1 MPFTFLHAADLHLDT
16 PFTSV
21 SGYPERVG
29 AALREASLEAWD
41 ALIQTAINRQVAFV
55 VLAGDIYD
63 GAERGIRAQRAF
75 LDGVTR
81 LADHGIRTFL
91 VHGNHDPVAEGWT
104 AITSFPEAVHRF
116 SETEVES
123 IAFEAGGE
131 QVVVHGTSYATSA
144 TTENLALQFPA
155 ATPRAFNIGLLHAN
169 LGGLGSKHQD
179 YSPCTVDDLRRTG
192 YQYWAL
198 GHIHQRQTPHE
209 RSPWIV
215 YPGNIQGRT
224 PRSSE
229 RGAKGAVL
237 VHVTNGEAAEPEF
250 VALDRVRFV
259 DIAVDI
265 EGLADTGTLLDLLEQ
280 AADPAHHGGRG
291 VLVRATV
298 EGSGRLHQE
307 LLAPARR
314 EEVLRELRDRG
325 AGAAPFVWWER
336 LTWRTRSAVDV
347 IDIRRRE
354 DFASDLLRYMDEAT
368 PAFAGA
374 WANELPADVVRELG
388 DLLPSVDDPAIWEA
402 AQRLA
407 LESVTGAEP

>member
-1 MPFTFLHAADLHLDT
+1 MTFSFLHAADLHLDT

-21 SGYPERVG
+21 GGYPERVG
-29 AALREASLEAWD
+29 AALREASLEAWE
-41 ALIQTAINRQVAFV
+41 ALVQTALDRRVAFV

-75 LDGVTR
+75 LDGVSR
-81 LADHGIRTFL
+81 LADGGIRTFL
-91 VHGNHDPVAEGWT
+91 VHGNHDPVREGWT
-104 AITSFPEAVHRF
+104 AITTFPEAVHRF

-123 IAFEAGGE
+123 VELTVGGE
-131 QVVVHGTSYATSA
+131 QVVIHGTSYATSA
-144 TTENLALQFPA
+144 TTDNLVLRFPT

-209 RSPWIV
+209 HTPWVV
-215 YPGNIQGRT
+215 YPGNIQGRN

-229 RGAKGAVL
+229 RGAKGAVI
-237 VHVTNGEAAEPEF
+237 VSVTNGEAAPPEF
-250 VALDRVRFV
+250 VPLDRVRFV
-259 DIAVDI
+259 DVAVDI
-265 EGLADTGTLLDLLEQ
+265 APLADTAALLDRLEA
-280 AADPAHHGGRG
+280 AADPANHGGRG

-307 LLAPARR
+307 LLAPGRR
-314 EEVLRELRDRG
+314 EEVLQELRDRG
-325 AGAAPFVWWER
+325 AGATPFVWWER

-354 DFASDLLRYMDEAT
+354 DFAADLVRYMDETT

-374 WANELPADVVRELG
+374 WASELPSDLVRELG
-388 DLLPSVDDPAIWEA
+388 SLLPDPQDPGIWET
-402 AQRLA
+402 AQRIA
-407 LESVTGAEP
+407 LESVTAADR

>member
-1 MPFTFLHAADLHLDT
+1 MPFSFLHAADLHLDT

-75 LDGVTR
+75 LTGVTR

-91 VHGNHDPVAEGWT
+91 VHGNHDPVTEGWT
-104 AITSFPEAVHRF
+104 AITTFPAEVHRF

-123 IAFEAGGE
+123 LVFEAGGE
-131 QVVVHGTSYATSA
+131 QVVVHGTSYAVSA
-144 TTENLALQFPA
+144 TTENLALQFPT
-155 ATPRAFNIGLLHAN
+155 ATPGAFNVGLLHAN
-169 LGGLGSKHQD
+169 LSGLGSKHQD
-179 YSPCTVDDLRRTG
+179 YSPCSVDDLRRTG

-209 RSPWIV
+209 VNPWIV

-229 RGAKGAVL
+229 RGAKGAIIVN
-237 VHVTNGEAAEPEF
+237 VTNGVAAEPEF
-250 VALDRVRFV
+250 VAFDRVRFV
-259 DIAVDI
+259 DIAVSI
-265 EGLADTGTLLDLLEQ
+265 TTVADTGALLDQLEQ
-280 AADPAHHGGRG
+280 AADPARHDGRG

-314 EEVLRELRDRG
+314 EEILRELRDRG
-325 AGAAPFVWWER
+325 ASTAPFAWWER
-336 LTWRTRSAVDV
+336 ITWRTRSSVDV

-354 DFASDLLRYMDEAT
+354 DFTSDLLRYMEEAT
-368 PAFAGA
+368 PAVTTGWAG
-374 WANELPADVVRELG
+374 ELPADVVRELG

-407 LESVTGAEP
+407 LESVTALES

>member
-1 MPFTFLHAADLHLDT
+1 MPFSFLHAADLHLDT

-29 AALREASLEAWD
+29 AALREASLEAWE

-75 LDGVTR
+75 LEGVTR
-81 LADHGIRTFL
+81 LADHGIKTFL
-91 VHGNHDPVAEGWT
+91 VHGNHDPVTEGWT
-104 AITSFPEAVHRF
+104 AITTFPSQVHRF

-144 TTENLALQFPA
+144 TTENLALQFPT
-155 ATPRAFNIGLLHAN
+155 ATPGAFNIGLLHAN
-169 LGGLGSKHQD
+169 LSGLGSKHQD
-179 YSPCTVDDLRRTG
+179 YSPCSVDDLRRTG

-209 RSPWIV
+209 RTPWIV

-229 RGAKGAVL
+229 RGAKGAVI
-237 VHVTNGEAAEPEF
+237 VPVTNGEAVEPEF

-259 DIAVDI
+259 DVTVAIDD
-265 EGLADTGTLLDLLEQ
+265 LADTGALLDQLEQ
-280 AADPAHHGGRG
+280 AADPGHHGGRG

-307 LLAPARR
+307 LLAQPRR

-336 LTWRTRSAVDV
+336 ITWRTRSMVDV

-354 DFASDLLRYMDEAT
+354 DFASDLLRSMDEAT

-374 WANELPADVVRELG
+374 WMNDLPPDIVRELG
-388 DLLPSVDDPAIWEA
+388 DLLPAADDPAIWET

-407 LESVTGAEP
+407 LESVTAAEP

>member
-1 MPFTFLHAADLHLDT
+1 MPFSFLHAADLHLDT

-29 AALREASLEAWD
+29 AALREASLEAWE
-41 ALIQTAINRQVAFV
+41 ALVQTAINRQVAFV

-81 LADHGIRTFL
+81 LAEHGIGTFL
-91 VHGNHDPVAEGWT
+91 VHGNHDPVTEGWT
-104 AITSFPEAVHRF
+104 AVTSFPEGVHRF

-123 IAFEAGGE
+123 LAFETGGE
-131 QVVVHGTSYATSA
+131 RVVVHGTSYAVSA
-144 TTENLALQFPA
+144 TTENLALQFPR
-155 ATPRAFNIGLLHAN
+155 ATPGAFNVGLLHAN

-179 YSPCTVDDLRRTG
+179 YSPCSVEDLRRTG

-209 RSPWIV
+209 GAPWIV

-229 RGAKGAVL
+229 RGAKGAVI
-237 VHVTNGEAAEPEF
+237 VTVTNGDAAPPEF

-259 DIAVDI
+259 DIDVSIDGA
-265 EGLADTGTLLDLLEQ
+265 ADAGALLDQLEQ
-280 AADPAHHGGRG
+280 AADPARHDGRG

-298 EGSGRLHQE
+298 GGSGHLHQE
-307 LLAPARR
+307 LLAQARR
-314 EEVLRELRDRG
+314 DELLRELRDRG
-325 AGAAPFVWWER
+325 AAAAPFVWWER
-336 LTWRTRSAVDV
+336 ITWRTRSSVDV

-354 DFASDLLRYMDEAT
+354 DFASDLLRFMDEAT

-374 WANELPADVVRELG
+374 WAAELPSDVVRELG
-388 DLLPSVDDPAIWEA
+388 DLLPAIDQGAVWET

-407 LESVTGAEP
+407 LESVTAAEP

>member
-1 MPFTFLHAADLHLDT
+1 MPFSYLHAADLHLDT

-41 ALIQTAINRQVAFV
+41 ALISTAINRQVAFV

-81 LADHGIRTFL
+81 LAEHGIRTFL
-91 VHGNHDPVAEGWT
+91 VHGNHDPVTEGWT
-104 AITSFPEAVHRF
+104 AITSFPAEVHRF
-116 SETEVES
+116 SETQVES
-123 IAFEAGGE
+123 ISFEAGGE
-131 QVVVHGTSYATSA
+131 QVVVHGTSYAVSA
-144 TTENLALQFPA
+144 TTDNLALQFPSA
-155 ATPRAFNIGLLHAN
+155 SPGAFNIGLLHAN
-169 LGGLGSKHQD
+169 LSGLGSKHQD
-179 YSPCTVDDLRRTG
+179 YSPCSLDDLRRTG

-198 GHIHQRQTPHE
+198 GHIHQRQTPHAGH
-209 RSPWIV
+209 PWIV

-229 RGAKGAVL
+229 RGAKGAVI
-237 VHVTNGEAAEPEF
+237 VAVTNGVAAEPEF

-259 DIAVDI
+259 DIAVAIDDVI
-265 EGLADTGTLLDLLEQ
+265 DTGVLLDRLEA
-280 AADPAHHGGRG
+280 AADPARHGGRG

-298 EGSGRLHQE
+298 EGSGRLHHE
-307 LLAPARR
+307 LITQARR
-314 EEVLRELRDRG
+314 DEILRDLRDRG
-325 AGAAPFVWWER
+325 AGAAPFAWWER
-336 LTWRTRSAVDV
+336 ITWKTRSSVDV

-354 DFASDLLRYMDEAT
+354 DFASDLLRFMDEAA
-368 PAFAGA
+368 PAVTAG
-374 WANELPADVVRELG
+374 WIDELPSDVVRELG
-388 DLLPSVDDPAIWEA
+388 ELLPAADAPAIWEA

-407 LESVTGAEP
+407 LESVTALEP